1 MTRIFWDT
9 HLFLYLFAGGELG
22 DDVKRVRERMI
33 ARGDRLF
40 TSGLTLGEVL
50 VRPAAQSAEA
60 AGLYEAAV
68 TRSATVLPFDA
79 AAARHYATL
88 SADRSIVVADLVQLS
103 CAAAAGIDMFITSD
117 DRLSAKVVPGVK
129 FITSLSRAFL

>member
-1 MTRIFWDT
+1 MTRVFWDT
-9 HLFLYLFAGGELG
+9 HLFLYLFEGGSRTDE
-22 DDVKRVRERMI
+22 VKRLRQRMI

-50 VRPAAQSAEA
+50 IRPTEAGAESIDLYDAAITRA
-60 AGLYEAAV
+60 A
-68 TRSATVLPFDA
+68 TILPFDA
-79 AAARHYATL
+79 PSARHYAALRADQSL
-88 SADRSIVVADLVQLS
+88 SGADAMQLA

-129 FITSLSRAFL
+129 FITSLARAFL